1 MATRSATQISMRAP
15 VAQRDLIDRAA
26 RAAHKS
32 RTDFMLE
39 AATAAAHEALMNKN
53 EFILDEDDYR
63 NFREKLRA
71 PVAENEALVR
81 LLESTPPWE
90 R

>member
-1 MATRSATQISMRAP
+1 MATKCAAQISMRAP

-26 RAAHKS
+26 QATHKT
-32 RTDFMLE
+32 RTEFMLE
-39 AATAAAHEALMNKN
+39 AATAAAQEALMNRN
-53 EFILDEDDYR
+53 EFTLDENEYR
-63 NFREKLRA
+63 DFIEKLSA

-81 LLESTPPWE
+81 LLETTPPWE

>member
-1 MATRSATQISMRAP
+1 MATQSATLISMRAP

-26 RAAHKS
+26 RATHKT
-32 RTDFMLE
+32 RTEFMLE
-39 AATAAAHEALMNKN
+39 ASTIAAQDALMDKN
-53 EFILDEDDYR
+53 EFILDEQEYR
-63 NFREKLRA
+63 VFEKMLRA

-81 LLESTPPWE
+81 LLETTPPWD

>member
-1 MATRSATQISMRAP
+1 MATQSAAQISMRAP

-26 RAAHKS
+26 RATHKS
-32 RTDFMLE
+32 RTEFMLE
-39 AATAAAHEALMNKN
+39 AATTAAQDALMDKN
-53 EFILDEDDYR
+53 EFILDENEYR
-63 NFREKLRA
+63 EFVEKLRA

-81 LLESTPPWE
+81 LLETTPPWE

>member
-1 MATRSATQISMRAP
+1 
-15 VAQRDLIDRAA
+15 
-26 RAAHKS
+26 
-32 RTDFMLE
+32 MLE
-39 AATAAAHEALMNKN
+39 AATAAAHEELMNKN

-63 NFREKLRA
+63 DFREKLRA

-81 LLESTPPWE
+81 LLETTPPWE